1 VCVCRFCP
9 EGSTKTLVG
18 VCTEKCCCFRNKKK
32 NVEISVRDAD
42 GIRAKILDKFTSVRD
57 N

>member
-1 VCVCRFCP
+1 MCVCRFCP